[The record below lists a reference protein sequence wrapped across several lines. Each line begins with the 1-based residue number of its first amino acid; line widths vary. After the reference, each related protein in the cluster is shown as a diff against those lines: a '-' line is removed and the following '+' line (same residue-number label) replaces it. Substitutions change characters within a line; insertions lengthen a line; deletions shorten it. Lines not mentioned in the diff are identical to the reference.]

1 MGLQTRRV
9 RMIYAIP
16 PRATP
21 GKDHLAYWEGFLSP
35 EDINLILAQPE
46 WLRLQDGCVGGSNGG
61 MQVNSDIRASQVA
74 WVGMKPELAQIW
86 EKLATA
92 VAEVNRRFFHFDL
105 TGFHEPMQLGLY
117 TEQQQGHYDWHT
129 DASPSDTH
137 VPRKLSLSMLLSD
150 PSEFEGGEFQVKTG
164 NDVAQTLECQKGR
177 AWFFPSYTLHRV
189 APVTKGVRRSLVLWV
204 GGPAFR

>member
-1 MGLQTRRV
+1 
-9 RMIYAIP
+9 MIYPIP
-16 PRATP
+16 PRAIP
-21 GKDHLAYWEGFLSP
+21 GKDHLAFWEGFLTP

-46 WLRLQDGCVGGSNGG
+46 WLNLQDGCVGGSGG
-61 MQVNSDIRASQVA
+61 ASEVNERIRSSQVA
-74 WVGMKPELAQIW
+74 WIGAKPELQHIW
-86 EKLATA
+86 EKLAGA
-92 VAEVNRRFFHFDL
+92 VAEVNSRFFHFDL

-129 DASPSDTH
+129 DAAPTDRT

-150 PSEFEGGEFQVKTG
+150 PSDFEGGEFQVKTST
-164 NDVAQTLECQKGR
+164 DAVQTLETLKGR

-189 APVTKGVRRSLVLWV
+189 APVTKGVRRSLVLWI

>member
-1 MGLQTRRV
+1 
-9 RMIYAIP
+9 MIYPIP
-16 PRATP
+16 PRNIP
-21 GKDHLAYWEGFLSP
+21 GKDHLAYWEGFLTL

-46 WLRLQDGCVGGSNGG
+46 WLNLQDGCVGGSGGG
-61 MQVNSDIRASQVA
+61 MQVNNEIRASQVA
-74 WVGMKPELAQIW
+74 WLSTKPELIHIW

-92 VAEVNRRFFHFDL
+92 VAEVNSRFFHFDL

-117 TEQQQGHYDWHT
+117 TEQQQGHYDWHI
-129 DASPSDTH
+129 DASPSDRA
-137 VPRKLSLSMLLSD
+137 VPRKLSLAMLLSD
-150 PSEFEGGEFQVKTG
+150 PSEFEGGEFQVKTCT
-164 NDVAQTLECQKGR
+164 DTTQTLECKKGR

>member
-1 MGLQTRRV
+1 
-9 RMIYAIP
+9 MIHPIP
-16 PRATP
+16 PRNIP
-21 GKDHLAYWEGFLSP
+21 NKDHLAFWEGFLTP

-46 WLRLQDGCVGGSNGG
+46 WLKLQDGCVGGSGG
-61 MQVNSDIRASQVA
+61 TSMVDPAIRATQVA
-74 WVGMKPELAQIW
+74 WIGAKPELQLIW
-86 EKLATA
+86 DKLATA
-92 VAEVNRRFFHFDL
+92 VAEVNSRFFHFDL

-129 DASPSDTH
+129 DAAPSDRS

-164 NDVAQTLECQKGR
+164 NDDAQTLETLKGR

>member
-1 MGLQTRRV
+1 
-9 RMIYAIP
+9 MIYPIP
-16 PRATP
+16 PRNIP
-21 GKDHLAYWEGFLSP
+21 GKDHLAFWEGFLTP
-35 EDINLILAQPE
+35 EDINLLLAQPE
-46 WLRLQDGCVGGSNGG
+46 WLNLQAGCVGGSGPAD
-61 MQVNSDIRASQVA
+61 VNASIRESQISWLGV
-74 WVGMKPELAQIW
+74 KPELAPIC
-86 EKLATA
+86 EKLYLA

-117 TEQQQGHYDWHT
+117 TGETQGHYDWHT
-129 DASPSDTH
+129 DASPTDTH

-150 PSEFEGGEFQVKTG
+150 PSEFEGGEFQVKTC
-164 NDVAQTLECQKGR
+164 NDTVQTLDTQKGR